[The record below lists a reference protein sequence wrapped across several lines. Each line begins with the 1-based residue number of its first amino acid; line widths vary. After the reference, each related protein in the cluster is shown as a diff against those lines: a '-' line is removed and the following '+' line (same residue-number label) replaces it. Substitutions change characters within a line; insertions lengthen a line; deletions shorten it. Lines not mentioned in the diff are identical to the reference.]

1 MRHSG
6 AHNDAEFNAR
16 ARLVRLRIQWPRCP
30 LCNRTPITAR
40 LEQSSAGK
48 EDDSVNGFVFFRTH
62 LGKYLTVNGDGEF
75 KGDATEAGAEETFA
89 IEAQPDGRWAIK
101 SAKYGWYAGG
111 AGEDLSA
118 FVEEITED
126 KLWTVD
132 LAMHPQICIR
142 GVQRKRYIHLSD
154 DRSSLTTDEDIPW
167 GDDAVCELHFN
178 RAERAYNLLS
188 CNGQYL
194 GAGGKLSD
202 SKDGSNDFT
211 IEFQKGGRV
220 AFKNKSNQKYLTSL
234 GATGLCKATKS
245 GAGADEIYQ
254 FENSYPQISLRA
266 NNGQLVSIKG
276 GIECAANQGGALT
289 DKEIFQL
296 EPLGGDQWFV
306 KAHIDKL
313 WTLVDGAVHSAAT
326 PPGPDEQ
333 VDAAGNNAFTVEF
346 DGPNVM
352 FRAAN
357 GNYLSTKMN
366 KYIKADTAT
375 PDDSCVFTWTLV
387 NRPRLIL
394 RGEFGFINTMPSGLL
409 ECNKSSPEV
418 YNLTVTDGK
427 AAISAQNGK
436 FWKITETGVSATG
449 DKAEDYSLKLFP
461 NSRLA
466 ILSEKQQLFTCQ
478 QHGALT
484 ATGDRVSSASLF
496 EY

>member
-1 MRHSG
+1 
-6 AHNDAEFNAR
+6 
-16 ARLVRLRIQWPRCP
+16 
-30 LCNRTPITAR
+30 
-40 LEQSSAGK
+40 
-48 EDDSVNGFVFFRTH
+48 
-62 LGKYLTVNGDGEF
+62 
-75 KGDATEAGAEETFA
+75 
-89 IEAQPDGRWAIK
+89 
-101 SAKYGWYAGG
+101 
-111 AGEDLSA
+111 
-118 FVEEITED
+118 
-126 KLWTVD
+126 
-132 LAMHPQICIR
+132 
-142 GVQRKRYIHLSD
+142 
-154 DRSSLTTDEDIPW
+154 
-167 GDDAVCELHFN
+167 
-178 RAERAYNLLS
+178 
-188 CNGQYL
+188 
-194 GAGGKLSD
+194 
-202 SKDGSNDFT
+202 
-211 IEFQKGGRV
+211 
-220 AFKNKSNQKYLTSL
+220 
-234 GATGLCKATKS
+234 
-245 GAGADEIYQ
+245 
-254 FENSYPQISLRA
+254 
-266 NNGQLVSIKG
+266 
-276 GIECAANQGGALT
+276 
-289 DKEIFQL
+289 
-296 EPLGGDQWFV
+296 
-306 KAHIDKL
+306 
-313 WTLVDGAVHSAAT
+313 VHSAAT